1 MVPRRDMFLVENF
14 LYLDLQL
21 TGFCISRIM
30 VSTFED
36 VLAGDKGRIRSTLF
50 SYLNDGASLYTLRS
64 VSRALKDAVDGRPM
78 GLFRQL
84 YIHLPFPKPQL
95 IHEPADALASQTLPN
110 GKKKKR
116 PRYMVPHNLP
126 SLWNI
131 APFCTCL
138 TIKVMYGA
146 SRSPYELGDS
156 LARVKLV
163 QEAALKRRT
172 SMNPLQRSM
181 WKARHEP
188 YQEPESSM
196 ALSVPKQETMCDDEW
211 TLDLYNWE
219 SIFRSLRSLVQLTI
233 SVNGDPAWP
242 GRTNVEQLV
251 NMLRIALER
260 GQPPNLRTIT
270 LDPIHA
276 AGLIHLRWNGFAA
289 FIERPFRPPHDS
301 AGIPRPRHNAEV
313 WTKLMTL
320 DLRIRNPVATKSL
333 TTVQTTM
340 TLKLLEDYLRSFS
353 RNLRCLRFIWL
364 DAAGPSP
371 LALDEQEALQER
383 RPITWPRL
391 TELCLG
397 NTMEVDHTLMLL
409 PVLAPNV
416 TTFKVLRDAY
426 CSVRTI
432 PQSSKVWMN
441 ASDRHSGRNHPAYET
456 TYSKGVARNRMSL
469 LARRNMPEFWSKRPF
484 SQASAVPPALSIPEK
499 LVKKAAIVRK
509 WVPHPAFRPTA
520 RTSES
525 KNQRLSTG
533 DPDLLTPRPF
543 ESSTSSLADSERSMA
558 GLASINEELTADLMN
573 MLDYEDTDT
582 ELGSAYATSRS
593 PSIVRKY
600 SAFNNALTS
609 YAKQHVAPVERKQ
622 VEAPNLTGMP
632 SPPRPMEKHIP
643 LTSAVAE
650 CEHRWQQSQP
660 PEQSRGREPPPVPS
674 MISPALDAYGLE
686 RDSPSNS
693 GVPRMPGDSRWS
705 LSSPTSYHSSEETK
719 MSPASITARPR
730 VASSI
735 YSQDEGPS
743 TIRQSIATAS
753 SVASRPLSKFM
764 AALRRDGAP
773 PKSRK

>member
-1 MVPRRDMFLVENF
+1 
-14 LYLDLQL
+14 
-21 TGFCISRIM
+21 M

-36 VLAGDKGRIRSTLF
+36 VVAGDSAQIRSVLF
-50 SYLNDGASLYTLRS
+50 NYLSDGASLYTIRL
-64 VSRALKDAVDGRPM
+64 VSRTLKQAVDSRPM

-95 IHEPADALASQTLPN
+95 ISEPAELVESQVPRRT
-110 GKKKKR
+110 KKED
-116 PRYMVPHNLP
+116 PRYMIPHNLP

-131 APFCTCL
+131 APCCTSFS
-138 TIKVMYGA
+138 IKVMYGS

-156 LARVKLV
+156 LARVKMV
-163 QEAALKRRT
+163 QEAALKRRS

-196 ALSVPKQETMCDDEW
+196 AVTVPQQETISHDEW

-219 SIFRSLRSLVQLTI
+219 SLFRSLRSLVQLRI
-233 SVNGDPAWP
+233 SINGDPAWP
-242 GRTNVEQLV
+242 GRTNVEQLL

-260 GQPPNLRTIT
+260 GQPPNLRTIA

-289 FIERPFRPPHDS
+289 FVERPFRPQHDC
-301 AGIPRPRHNAEV
+301 AGMSQPRHNAEI

-320 DLRIRNPVATKSL
+320 ELRLRNPVATKSL
-333 TTVQTTM
+333 TINQTNM
-340 TLKLLEDYLRSFS
+340 MLKLLEDYLRSFS

-371 LALDEQEALQER
+371 LALDEQEVLQER

-391 TELCLG
+391 TELFLG
-397 NTMEVDHTLMLL
+397 NTMEVDHTLELL
-409 PVLAPNV
+409 PMLAPNV

-441 ASDRHSGRNHPAYET
+441 ALDRCSGKDHPAYEMAS
-456 TYSKGVARNRMSL
+456 SKGVSKNRMSL
-469 LARRNMPEFWSKRPF
+469 LARRNMPEFCMKRPF
-484 SQASAVPPALSIPEK
+484 SQASAVPPALRISEK
-499 LVKKAAIVRK
+499 LANNVAVVRK

-533 DPDLLTPRPF
+533 DPDLLNPSSF
-543 ESSTSSLADSERSMA
+543 ESSNSSLAGTGPSMH
-558 GLASINEELTADLMN
+558 GRASMNEELTAELMA
-573 MLDYEDTDT
+573 MLDYEGTDT
-582 ELGSAYATSRS
+582 ESGSAHALSRS

-609 YAKQHVAPVERKQ
+609 YAKQHVTPMERKQ
-622 VEAPNLTGMP
+622 VEAPSVTRVPLAPMP
-632 SPPRPMEKHIP
+632 LEKHLP

-650 CEHRWQQSQP
+650 YEHRWQQSQL
-660 PEQSRGREPPPVPS
+660 QKQARGREPPPVPS
-674 MISPALDAYGLE
+674 MISPVLDTYGLDN
-686 RDSPSNS
+686 DSPSNS
-693 GVPRMPGDSRWS
+693 SSSGMPGDSQWS
-705 LSSPTSYHSSEETK
+705 LSSPTSYHSSEETET
-719 MSPASITARPR
+719 SPARNTARPR
-730 VASSI
+730 VASSV
-735 YSQDEGPS
+735 YSQDAGPC
-743 TIRQSIATAS
+743 TTRQSIESAS
-753 SVASRPLSKFM
+753 SIVSRPLSKFM

>member
-1 MVPRRDMFLVENF
+1 MTSP
-14 LYLDLQL
+14 
-21 TGFCISRIM
+21 
-30 VSTFED
+30 FED
-36 VLAGDKGRIRSTLF
+36 VLAGDKGQIRSTLF
-50 SYLNDGASLYTLRS
+50 NFLNDGASLYQLRS
-64 VSRALKDAVDGRPM
+64 VSRTLKSVVDSCPM

-84 YIHLPFPKPQL
+84 YIHLPFPKPQA
-95 IHEPADALASQTLPN
+95 ISEPAGVLASQTPRN
-110 GKKKKR
+110 GKKKSTK
-116 PRYMVPHNLP
+116 YMISHNLP

-131 APFCTCL
+131 APLCTSL
-138 TIKVMYGA
+138 TIKVMYGT

-156 LARVKLV
+156 LARVKMV
-163 QEAALKRRT
+163 QKTAEKRRT
-172 SMNPLQRSM
+172 SMNSLQRRM

-188 YQEPESSM
+188 YQEPENSM
-196 ALSVPKQETMCDDEW
+196 ALTVPQQETMSHDEW

-219 SIFRSLRSLVQLTI
+219 SIFRSLRRLVQLTL

-251 NMLRIALER
+251 NMLRIGLER

-289 FIERPFRPPHDS
+289 FVERPFRPPHDS
-301 AGIPRPRHNAEV
+301 AGIPPPRHNAEI

-320 DLRIRNPVATKSL
+320 DLRIRNPTATKSL
-333 TTVQTTM
+333 TINQTTM

-371 LALDEQEALQER
+371 LALDEQESLQER
-383 RPITWPRL
+383 RSITWPRL
-391 TELCLG
+391 AELCLG
-397 NTMEVDHTLMLL
+397 NTTELDHTIELL

-416 TTFKVLRDAY
+416 TTFKVLRDSF

-432 PQSSKVWMN
+432 PQSSKVWMT
-441 ASDRHSGRNHPAYET
+441 AFDRSSGQIHPAIVT
-456 TYSKGVARNRMSL
+456 ASSRNVSNHRKSL
-469 LARRNMPEFWSKRPF
+469 LARRKVPAFSLNRPF

-499 LVKKAAIVRK
+499 LAKKTVIVRK

-543 ESSTSSLADSERSMA
+543 ESSTSSLAGTEPSMN
-558 GLASINEELTADLMN
+558 GLASVNEELTADLTN
-573 MLDYEDTDT
+573 MLDYEDVDT
-582 ELGSAYATSRS
+582 GTRSAYTPSQS

-609 YAKQHVAPVERKQ
+609 YANQRSTSVQRKQ
-622 VEAPNLTGMP
+622 VEAPSVTGVP
-632 SPPRPMEKHIP
+632 SSPRRLVKHVP
-643 LTSAVAE
+643 LSSAVAE
-650 CEHRWQQSQP
+650 YEQRWQQSLPQK
-660 PEQSRGREPPPVPS
+660 QSRGREPPPVPS
-674 MISPALDAYGLE
+674 MISPALETCSFNSDL
-686 RDSPSNS
+686 PSNS
-693 GVPRMPGDSRWS
+693 GLLRIPGDTRWS
-705 LSSPTSYHSSEETK
+705 LSSPTSYYSSEDTEPNAVDATLK
-719 MSPASITARPR
+719 PR
-730 VASSI
+730 IPSSVD
-735 YSQDEGPS
+735 SQENGW
-743 TIRQSIATAS
+743 IHLRESIATAS

-764 AALRRDGAP
+764 SALRRDGAP
-773 PKSRK
+773 PKIRK

>member
-1 MVPRRDMFLVENF
+1 
-14 LYLDLQL
+14 
-21 TGFCISRIM
+21 M

-36 VLAGDKGRIRSTLF
+36 VLAGDKGQIRSVLF
-50 SYLNDGASLYTLRS
+50 NYLNDGTSLYALRS
-64 VSRALKDAVDGRPM
+64 VSRTLKNVVESRPM

-95 IHEPADALASQTLPN
+95 INEAADVLASQTTPN
-110 GKKKKR
+110 GKSKRKR
-116 PRYMVPHNLP
+116 PRYRITHNLP
-126 SLWNI
+126 SLWNL
-131 APFCTCL
+131 APFCTSL

-172 SMNPLQRSM
+172 SMNALQRSM

-196 ALSVPKQETMCDDEW
+196 AVTVPQQETMSHDEW

-219 SIFRSLRSLVQLTI
+219 SIFRSLRSLVQLKI

-242 GRTNVEQLV
+242 GRTNVEQLL

-289 FIERPFRPPHDS
+289 FVERPFRPQHDC
-301 AGIPRPRHNAEV
+301 AGMSRPRHNAEI

-320 DLRIRNPVATKSL
+320 DLRLRNPVATKSL
-333 TTVQTTM
+333 TISQTTM

-371 LALDEQEALQER
+371 LALDEQDALQER

-391 TELCLG
+391 AELCLG
-397 NTMEVDHTLMLL
+397 NTTEVDHTLQLL

-416 TTFKVLRDAY
+416 TIFKVLRDAY
-426 CSVRTI
+426 CSVRTV
-432 PQSSKVWMN
+432 PQSSKVWMD
-441 ASDRHSGRNHPAYET
+441 AFGRYSGKHHPAFDT
-456 TYSKGVARNRMSL
+456 ASSKTISNSSTSL
-469 LARRNMPEFWSKRPF
+469 LAKRKVPEFWLLRPF
-484 SQASAVPPALSIPEK
+484 SHASAVPAALSMPDK
-499 LVKKAAIVRK
+499 FAKKAAIVRK

-520 RTSES
+520 KTFEREA
-525 KNQRLSTG
+525 QRISTG
-533 DPDLLTPRPF
+533 GSNLLTLRPF
-543 ESSTSSLADSERSMA
+543 ESSTSSLAGTEPNTH
-558 GLASINEELTADLMN
+558 GLASINEKLTAELMN

-582 ELGSAYATSRS
+582 ESGSAYAPSRS

-600 SAFNNALTS
+600 SAFNDALTS
-609 YAKQHVAPVERKQ
+609 YAKQHVAPMERNQ
-622 VEAPNLTGMP
+622 VEAPEAPSVMRMP
-632 SPPRPMEKHIP
+632 SAPVPSEKHVP

-650 CEHRWQQSQP
+650 HEHRWQQSQL
-660 PEQSRGREPPPVPS
+660 QKQTRGREPPPVPT
-674 MISPALDAYGLE
+674 MIPPAIDTYE
-686 RDSPSNS
+686 VDNESPSES
-693 GVPRMPGDSRWS
+693 GLPRMPGDSRWS
-705 LSSPTSYHSSEETK
+705 LLSPTSYHSSEESGMNSDST
-719 MSPASITARPR
+719 AARPR
-730 VASSI
+730 VASSV
-735 YSQDEGPS
+735 YSQDESFS
-743 TIRQSIATAS
+743 TIRQSIATGS

-764 AALRRDGAP
+764 AVLRRDGAP